1 MDIKLSKTNIR
12 KQVGGSLLTN
22 ILGIGR
28 TFASTIAKT
37 LGLSAVWLEPLQKE
51 LHNLLNNRTRTNW
64 WIFNSTRKYSSIN
77 CFATSLNTKAE
88 MGYGDCEAIS

>member
-12 KQVGGSLLTN
+12 KQVGGSLLTS
-22 ILGIGR
+22 ILSLGR
-28 TFASTIAKT
+28 TFAPTIAKKT
-37 LGLSAVWLEPLQKE
+37 LVLSAVWLELLQKE

-77 CFATSLNTKAE
+77 GFATSLNTKAK
-88 MGYGDCEAIS
+88 MGYGV